1 MRRSEDPKI
10 LIVGGGVGA
19 IEAALA
25 LHDLAGDRAQLE
37 ICSGRGD
44 FVYRPFAV
52 GEPYGASRVLRYGL
66 EGLAASCGA
75 RFRQENVIAVDPELR
90 LARTHDGA
98 EIPFDYLVVAC
109 GSRLLWSVPGA
120 ITFWGVADEGE
131 MQEVVTRLRQGRLR
145 RLVFTMPGGNGWALP
160 AYELAL
166 MAATEM
172 AQAGIAGTRIT
183 IVTPEDGPLQI
194 FGRRASEQVAELL
207 ADHGIEV
214 IAGTHPVSYEN
225 GALTVVPGDQL
236 EADAVV
242 SLPRL
247 EGRHIEGLPYDA
259 AGFIPVDDHSRVAGL
274 PRRLRGRRRHRFP
287 VKQGGIATQQADVAA
302 ETIAADL
309 GCEVEADPLDPV
321 LRGILWTGAKPRYLF
336 GWLGGGHGET
346 SVASER
352 PPWPIDNPSK
362 LIGRY
367 LTPFLARF
375 EASGNGR
382 LAEPRA
388 PAQLADTQAF
398 ASALC
403 RAAAT
408 GGVFGSFARRFGL
421 RRRLG
426 R

>member
-1 MRRSEDPKI
+1 MQMGGEPKI
-10 LIVGGGVGA
+10 LIAGGGVGA
-19 IEAALA
+19 VEAALA

-66 EGLAASCGA
+66 EGVAAECGA
-75 RFRQENVIAVDPELR
+75 RFRQENIAAVDPEQR
-90 LARTHDGA
+90 VARTHDGT

-120 ITFWGVADEGE
+120 VTFWGVADEGE
-131 MQEVVTRLRQGRLR
+131 MQDVVSRLRQGRLR
-145 RLVFTMPGGNGWALP
+145 RLVFTMPGGHGWALP

-166 MAATEM
+166 LAATELSR
-172 AQAGIAGTRIT
+172 AGIAGTRVT
-183 IVTPEDGPLQI
+183 IVTPEDGPLLI

-207 ADHGIEV
+207 ADHSIEV

-225 GALTVVPGDQL
+225 GALAIVPGEPL

-247 EGRHIEGLPYDA
+247 EGRHIEGLPYDSD
-259 AGFIPVDDHSRVAGL
+259 GFIPVDDHSRVLDL
-274 PRRLRGRRRHRFP
+274 PRVFAIGDVTSFP
-287 VKQGGIATQQADVAA
+287 VKQGGIATQQADTAA
-302 ETIAADL
+302 EAIAADL
-309 GCEVEADPLDPV
+309 GCDVEANPLDPV
-321 LRGILWTGAKPRYLF
+321 LRGILWTGTKPRYLF

-375 EASGNGR
+375 EGNGNGH
-382 LAEPRA
+382 LPH
-388 PAQLADTQAF
+388 P
-398 ASALC
+398 
-403 RAAAT
+403 
-408 GGVFGSFARRFGL
+408 GRRSSL
-421 RRRLG
+421 R
-426 R
+426 

>member
-1 MRRSEDPKI
+1 MQTGGNPRV

-25 LHDLAGDRAQLE
+25 LHDLAGDKAEVE

-66 EGLAASCGA
+66 EGLAEHCGA
-75 RFRQENVIAVDPELR
+75 GFRQENIAAVDPATR
-90 LARTHDGA
+90 LATSHDGT
-98 EIPFDYLVVAC
+98 EIPYDYLVVAC
-109 GSRLLWSVPGA
+109 GARLLWSVPGA
-120 ITFWGVADEGE
+120 VTFWGVADDGE
-131 MQEVVTRLRQGRLR
+131 MGEVVTRLREGRLR
-145 RLVFTMPGGNGWALP
+145 RLIFTMPGGHGWALP

-166 MAATEM
+166 LAATELER
-172 AQAGIAGTRIT
+172 AGIAGTRLT
-183 IVTPEDGPLQI
+183 VVTPEDGPLQI
-194 FGRRASEQVAELL
+194 FGRRASEQVAEVL

-214 IAGTHPVSYEN
+214 ITGTHPVKYEH
-225 GALTVVPGDQL
+225 GALAIVPGEEL

-247 EGRHIEGLPYDA
+247 EGRRIAGLPYDA
-259 AGFIPVDDHSRVAGL
+259 SGFIPVDDHSRIAGL
-274 PRRLRGRRRHRFP
+274 SRAFAVGDVTTFP

-302 ETIAADL
+302 ETIAAEL
-309 GCEVEADPLDPV
+309 GGEAEADPLDPI

-346 SVASER
+346 SVAGER

-375 EASGNGR
+375 NGNGNGR
-382 LAEPRA
+382 HGNPNPRS
-388 PAQLADTQAF
+388 QV
-398 ASALC
+398 
-403 RAAAT
+403 R
-408 GGVFGSFARRFGL
+408 
-421 RRRLG
+421 
-426 R
+426 